1 MATTIPPG
9 EAPGMNPSLLAD
21 EIEQYLFEP
30 FLDRWFP
37 ACVSDEGG
45 FHQNFA
51 EDWSRLPGDE
61 RGVVFQAR
69 MTWTAA
75 RAYRHRPDR
84 TEYRDF
90 ARHGV
95 ELLIGRMWD
104 AQNGGFYWS
113 TSPDGAP
120 TDASGAFKRTYGQ
133 AFGIFALAQA
143 AIALEDP
150 EVAQFA
156 LKAFRWL
163 EEHAH
168 DSVNGGWKEI
178 LHTDGTPI
186 AIGDAG
192 ADVGDFGPL
201 ARYGLKLQ
209 NTHLHVLEALAELQR
224 ANPDPLVETRL
235 REAVR
240 IMLDRMYVEP
250 GCFHGVFH
258 PDWRPVPAAWSIA
271 HDVEACHLLL
281 DAETLV
287 QAPDLREK
295 AAKVIRHSLDR
306 GYDWEYGG
314 YFEAADAT
322 GPVWD
327 RGKGWWNQFECLLGL
342 AATLPFVEDRSRSVK
357 ALVLLWDWIRDRQ
370 FDQVHGGV
378 FAKLS
383 QTGEVIGNRSKG
395 HAWKAAYH
403 ETRAMIE
410 TARLLRAAAGQKP
423 EPK

>member
-1 MATTIPPG
+1 MATTASPG
-9 EAPGMNPSLLAD
+9 LDPTLLAQD
-21 EIEQYLFEP
+21 IERHLFTH

-37 ACVSDEGG
+37 ACVSEEGG
-45 FHQNFA
+45 FHQNLA

-84 TEYRDF
+84 TEFKDW

-95 ELLIGRMWD
+95 GFLVDKLWD
-104 AQNGGFYWS
+104 SRHGGFFWS
-113 TSPDGAP
+113 TTPEGSSGDG
-120 TDASGAFKRTYGQ
+120 SGAFKRTYGQ

-143 AIALEDP
+143 AIALDDA
-150 EVAQFA
+150 EVAGSA
-156 LKAFRWL
+156 MRAFRWV

-178 LHTDGTPI
+178 LQADGSPI
-186 AIGDAG
+186 ATGDAE

-201 ARYGLKLQ
+201 GRYGLKLQ

-224 ANPDPLVETRL
+224 AAPDPLVRTRL
-235 REAVR
+235 SEAVR
-240 IMLDRMYVEP
+240 IMLDHMYVEP

-281 DAETLV
+281 DAETLIE
-287 QAPDLREK
+287 APDLREK
-295 AAKVIRHSLDR
+295 VAKIIRHSLDR

-314 YFEAADAT
+314 FFEAADAT
-322 GPVWD
+322 GPIWD

-342 AATLPFVEDRSRSVK
+342 AATLPFVEDRFRSRR
-357 ALVLLWDWIRDRQ
+357 AIAQLWDFIAKRQ
-370 FDQVHGGV
+370 FDPVHGGV
-378 FAKLS
+378 YAKLS
-383 QTGEVIGNRSKG
+383 QAGEVIGNRGKG

-410 TARLLRAAAGQKP
+410 TASLLRKAAASSLLR
-423 EPK
+423 ENTS